1 MPSPLP
7 PPPPPSYPTRPIK
20 TIRER
25 IEDASTKQKVAFCV
39 GAGIVLAF
47 IIVFFVFERQV
58 FELIEP
64 AVSYIRT
71 SSAGMWVLASIMAAT
86 CIFPLLG
93 YGVVSMICGYIY
105 GMPKGFLPAFV
116 GDLVGASICFWLYR
130 LVFYNYISRKFG
142 DNVEFKEMSKAVN
155 KDGLF
160 ILLLIRLSSFPF
172 GLLNAYFGAM
182 TLLPFWKFFLATT
195 LSTPRLFIAI
205 FIGHNLSSLADPTLK
220 GSDRTLKWGMNIIGV
235 IIALAVGW
243 YIYRHTKRR
252 IERINAGLAP
262 DESEEDETTR
272 LGRQQQQQQ
281 QGSFGHESVD
291 HDSFDLEEVTP
302 HKYVAVGP
310 GPGQY
315 AGHSF
320 PSGQGYSS
328 PGQSYSPPAQG
339 YSQPVQGYPHPGHS
353 YPHHG
358 QGYGHPGQGPSSP
371 VQSHPHPGYAYP
383 MNVQQR
389 DQHQ

>member
-1 MPSPLP
+1 
-7 PPPPPSYPTRPIK
+7 
-20 TIRER
+20 
-25 IEDASTKQKVAFCV
+25 
-39 GAGIVLAF
+39 
-47 IIVFFVFERQV
+47 
-58 FELIEP
+58 
-64 AVSYIRT
+64 
-71 SSAGMWVLASIMAAT
+71 MAAT

-142 DNVEFKEMSKAVN
+142 DNVEFKEMSKAVS

-160 ILLLIRLSSFPF
+160 
-172 GLLNAYFGAM
+172 
-182 TLLPFWKFFLATT
+182 FFLATT

-291 HDSFDLEEVTP
+291 HDSFDLEEAKVTLHP
-302 HKYVAVGP
+302 DRATLHR
-310 GPGQY
+310 
-315 AGHSF
+315 HRDTL
-320 PSGQGYSS
+320 
-328 PGQSYSPPAQG
+328 
-339 YSQPVQGYPHPGHS
+339 SQCRVTHILDKVTLTMVKATATLDRVPLHLYKATLIQ
-353 YPHHG
+353 
-358 QGYGHPGQGPSSP
+358 
-371 VQSHPHPGYAYP
+371 
-383 MNVQQR
+383 
-389 DQHQ
+389 DTLIL